1 MALDVPTTGEKLM
14 ISAKTSKMLRGI
26 AILIVI
32 ASHYAGWMFVEPVH
46 VTAHDYIMKW
56 GPIGV
61 DIFFLMSGYG
71 LHKSA
76 ERGRHT
82 KHNDT
87 GITLTFILKRIIGA
101 YIPYLI
107 CAGLINAYDGTWKS
121 AIEEDRLRDKIIHYL
136 TTGGYWYMNVL
147 FVMYIA
153 FIVIYRFG
161 GKLKLILITAAVIG
175 QTYYLFNK
183 GYADFWELSNMAFII
198 GILAAAA
205 EDKFRSAML
214 SPIFKIVLAVISGVG
229 MWYTFNGVQHN
240 GGSRAE
246 TSFGWELAFNIF
258 FTLGVLCIAYLIPTW
273 KGLVLTTL
281 GECSLFIY
289 ILHTSMFYAL
299 VFSFEDHG
307 YATAASITGLIT
319 LAVAV
324 VLGVLYNSLTGIITR
339 RLK

>member
-1 MALDVPTTGEKLM
+1 M

-32 ASHYAGWMFVEPVH
+32 ASHYAGWMYVEPVH
-46 VTAHDYIMKW
+46 VTAHDWIMKW
-56 GPIGV
+56 GPVGV

-87 GITLTFILKRIIGA
+87 GITFAFILKRILGA

-121 AIEEDRLRDKIIHYL
+121 AVEENNLKDKVIHYL
-136 TTGGYWYMNVL
+136 STGGYWYMNVL
-147 FVMYIA
+147 LVMYIA
-153 FIVIYRFG
+153 FIIIYRFG
-161 GKLKLILITAAVIG
+161 GRFKIILITAVVIG
-175 QTYYLFNK
+175 QTYYLYTK
-183 GYADFWELSNMAFII
+183 GYADFWELSNMAFLI
-198 GILAAAA
+198 GIYAAAA
-205 EDKFRSAML
+205 EDKFRSTML
-214 SPIFKIVLAVISGVG
+214 NPLFKIALAVFSGFG
-229 MWYTFNGVQHN
+229 MWYTFNEVLKH

-246 TSFGWELAFNIF
+246 TAFGWELAFNIF
-258 FTLGVLCIAYLIPTW
+258 FTIGVLCIAYVIPTW
-273 KGLVLTTL
+273 KGIILTTL

-289 ILHTSMFYAL
+289 ILHTAMFYAL
-299 VFSFEDHG
+299 VFKFEERG
-307 YATAASITGLIT
+307 YAFATSVTGFITIAF
-319 LAVAV
+319 AV
-324 VLGVLYNSLTGIITR
+324 LFGVLYNSLTGILTR

>member
-1 MALDVPTTGEKLM
+1 M

-32 ASHYAGWMFVEPVH
+32 ASHYAGWMYVEPTH
-46 VTAHDYIMKW
+46 VTAHDWIMKW

-82 KHNDT
+82 KHNNS
-87 GITLTFILKRIIGA
+87 GITVSFVIKRIIGA

-107 CAGLINAYDGTWKS
+107 CAALINAYDGTWQNAMAEGNIKEKVIKCLS
-121 AIEEDRLRDKIIHYL
+121 
-136 TTGGYWYMNVL
+136 TGGYWYLNVL

-153 FIVIYRFG
+153 FIVIYRFA
-161 GKLKLILITAAVIG
+161 GKLRIPLITLAVIG
-175 QTYYLFNK
+175 QTYYLYNK
-183 GYADFWELSNMAFII
+183 GYSDFWELSNMAFII
-198 GILAAAA
+198 GICAAAA
-205 EDKFRSAML
+205 EDKWRSKML
-214 SPIFKIVLAVISGVG
+214 SPIYKIILAIISGAG
-229 MWYTFNGVQHN
+229 MWYTFTQVQAN
-240 GGSRAE
+240 GGSRKE

-258 FTLGVLCIAYLIPTW
+258 FSLGVLCIGYIITTW
-273 KGLVLTTL
+273 KGLILTTL

-289 ILHTSMFYAL
+289 VLHTAMFYAL
-299 VFSFEDHG
+299 VFKFEEHG
-307 YATAASITGLIT
+307 YAVATIITGLIT
-319 LAVAV
+319 LALAT

-339 RLK
+339 RL